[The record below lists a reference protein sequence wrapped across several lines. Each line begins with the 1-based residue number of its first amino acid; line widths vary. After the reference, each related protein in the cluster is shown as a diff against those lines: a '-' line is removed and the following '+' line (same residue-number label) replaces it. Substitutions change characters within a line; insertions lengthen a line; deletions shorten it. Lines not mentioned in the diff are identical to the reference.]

1 MVVWWS
7 QVDATKEHWAAHG
20 TILSECTGEV
30 SPEPDDESTPVTR
43 DDEQQQET
51 PTDSAGRS
59 KVPNQAMISKMAGSF
74 KGKENG
80 AVDHS
85 APKHK
90 SKRTPLGQAVQQKPG
105 AKRLTIAERAQQV
118 CASHPLLLL
127 VLLFLSEAF
136 GPFLFP

>member
-1 MVVWWS
+1 MS
-7 QVDATKEHWAAHG
+7 Q
-20 TILSECTGEV
+20 V

-43 DDEQQQET
+43 DDDQQEET

-85 APKHK
+85 APKHR

-118 CASHPLLLL
+118 CASHPSSFWFFSSCHGLLGPSVSLTCVLCQLL
-127 VLLFLSEAF
+127 IPL
-136 GPFLFP
+136 

>member
-1 MVVWWS
+1 M
-7 QVDATKEHWAAHG
+7 
-20 TILSECTGEV
+20 

-43 DDEQQQET
+43 DDEQQEET

-85 APKHK
+85 APKHRRVHEPTAK
-90 SKRTPLGQAVQQKPG
+90 SWHESKATQ
-105 AKRLTIAERAQQV
+105 
-118 CASHPLLLL
+118 C
-127 VLLFLSEAF
+127 
-136 GPFLFP
+136 